1 MESQSNK
8 EWVAYV
14 DGIVKAKNPSEDI
27 MRVIIFMKNLFEVC
41 FELHNVDPELNDEYK
56 FIIDFLKKKTNFIQ
70 SEKLHKFFEEVMKR
84 EFDLKDCKVIFK
96 NFRELGNRKDFIKAM
111 DTKIKGL
118 KMELIDLKK
127 KVEIEHADVD
137 KKYAITINKMIMKH
151 EQVLRSFRDENLA
164 LKENIKK
171 MELMLTDKEK
181 IIKSQSQMIKDK
193 ETIIRLMSN

>member
-27 MRVIIFMKNLFEVC
+27 RRVIIFMKNLFEVC
-41 FELHNVDPELNDEYK
+41 FELHNVDPELNNEYK

-84 EFDLKDCKVIFK
+84 EIDLKDCKVIFK

>member
-1 MESQSNK
+1 
-8 EWVAYV
+8 
-14 DGIVKAKNPSEDI
+14 
-27 MRVIIFMKNLFEVC
+27 MKNLFEVC